1 MVLFVTIISAVT
13 TDSKVVAVFQREIAV
28 SHHLGLQL
36 HRIQVNVT
44 LNMYS
49 ICVARADVN
58 AYDQFNQTPLHHA
71 CFAGHEA
78 IVELLLQH
86 GAVVDAKTS
95 GGVTPLMRAIQSC
108 RVSCVEKLINFHAN
122 INATNN
128 RGTLSDFCSS
138 LC

>member
-1 MVLFVTIISAVT
+1 MVLFVTIINAVT

-28 SHHLGLQL
+28 SHNLGLQL

-49 ICVARADVN
+49 VCVARADVN

-71 CFAGHEA
+71 CFTGHEA
-78 IVELLLQH
+78 IVELLL
-86 GAVVDAKTS
+86 
-95 GGVTPLMRAIQSC
+95 
-108 RVSCVEKLINFHAN
+108 VSCVEQLINFHAN